1 MRTLLERI
9 DAQVSA
15 RCRARTCRKEGC
27 QLRLDGLPRRHR
39 LIDMDHAAA
48 PGPAH
53 EGRCDYLYFD
63 DDADSSGRR
72 VVSLELK
79 KGSPR
84 AGEIAA
90 QLQAGADLAQRLVGG
105 DIAVGFTPV
114 AAHGG
119 RMHRH
124 RVNSFALRENQVAF
138 RRTEYKIELLKCG
151 ASLNEAL
158 RRSRM
163 P

>member
-15 RCRARTCRKEGC
+15 KCRARTCRKEGC
-27 QLRLDGLPRRHR
+27 QLKLNGLPRRHR
-39 LIDMDHAAA
+39 LIDMDHADA

-53 EGRCDYLYFD
+53 EVRCDYLYFD
-63 DDADSSGRR
+63 DDDNARGR

-124 RVNSFALRENQVAF
+124 RVNSFAQRENHVSF
-138 RRTEYKIELLKCG
+138 RRTGYRIELLKCG

-158 RRSRM
+158 RRSPM

>member
-9 DAQVSA
+9 DTRVSA
-15 RCRARTCRKEGC
+15 SCRAKTCRKEGC
-27 QLRLDGLPRRHR
+27 RLKLDGLPRRRR

-53 EGRCDYLYFD
+53 EVRCDYLYFD
-63 DDADSSGRR
+63 DGGDAPGR

-79 KGSPR
+79 SGSPR

-90 QLQAGADLAQRLVGG
+90 QLQAGANVAEHLVGD

-124 RVNSFALRENQVAF
+124 RVNSFARRENQVTF
-138 RRTEYKIELLKCG
+138 RQTAYRVELLKCG
-151 ASLNEAL
+151 VSLIDAL
-158 RRSRM
+158 RRRGSS
-163 P
+163 

>member
-1 MRTLLERI
+1 
-9 DAQVSA
+9 
-15 RCRARTCRKEGC
+15 
-27 QLRLDGLPRRHR
+27 
-39 LIDMDHAAA
+39 MDHADA
-48 PGPAH
+48 PAPAH
-53 EGRCDYLYFD
+53 EVRCDYLYFD
-63 DDADSSGRR
+63 DDNARGR

-90 QLQAGADLAQRLVGG
+90 QLQAGADLAQRLVGD

-119 RMHRH
+119 RMHRY
-124 RVNSFALRENQVAF
+124 RVNSFAQRENQVSF
-138 RRTEYKIELLKCG
+138 RQTEYRIELLKCG